1 MLRQIALQE
10 SVVYGPVR
18 SRRLGHS
25 LGINPLPTSR
35 KACSSNCVYCQYGW
49 TLPGARDSEPTISPP
64 APFATG
70 ESRPKAAIRR
80 NAAEVV
86 GGGMKRA
93 SELIPLIEEGFEAVA
108 TQHIPVDCITFAGNG
123 EPTLHPD
130 LEELVHEV
138 KRLRHQYFPTA
149 DVGMLSDATQ
159 AHRPGVAR
167 ALRALEVRYMKCDGG
182 DEAMWRAVTQPLGSV
197 AWNTMIAALKN
208 LPDIILQSMFIQGQ
222 VDNTQPGH
230 IETWIRLVGEI
241 RPLSVQV
248 YTIDRAPADS
258 RAHEVPLARLQ
269 EIAARL
275 SQRTG
280 IPAEVYD

>member
-1 MLRQIALQE
+1 MGRA
-10 SVVYGPVR
+10 
-18 SRRLGHS
+18 
-25 LGINPLPTSR
+25 
-35 KACSSNCVYCQYGW
+35 
-49 TLPGARDSEPTISPP
+49 
-64 APFATG
+64 AP
-70 ESRPKAAIRR
+70 
-80 NAAEVV
+80 
-86 GGGMKRA
+86 
-93 SELIPLIEEGFEAVA
+93 
-108 TQHIPVDCITFAGNG
+108 
-123 EPTLHPD
+123 
-130 LEELVHEV
+130 
-138 KRLRHQYFPTA
+138 
-149 DVGMLSDATQ
+149 
-159 AHRPGVAR
+159 
-167 ALRALEVRYMKCDGG
+167 
-182 DEAMWRAVTQPLGSV
+182 QPLGSV